1 MVGEDDK
8 GWDNGKWGGDK
19 GLSVTMSKLAYQLA
33 ARYTVQQQNWG
44 NLLENYQKTGFYK
57 THLNYQS
64 SNHINISTYSYY

>member
-33 ARYTVQQQNWG
+33 ARYTVQQQKWG
-44 NLLENYQKTGFYK
+44 KFVGKLSKNRVL
-57 THLNYQS
+57 
-64 SNHINISTYSYY
+64 